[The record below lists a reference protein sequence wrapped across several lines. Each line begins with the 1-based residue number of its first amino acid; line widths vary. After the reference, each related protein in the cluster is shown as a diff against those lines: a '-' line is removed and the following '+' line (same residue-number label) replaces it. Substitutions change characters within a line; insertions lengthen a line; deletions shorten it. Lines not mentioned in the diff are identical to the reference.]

1 MSLALA
7 GKFFTTRTTWETT
20 LEMVN
25 NLQLKEICEFLDLK
39 SIWSQWNIKECAN
52 QINLYYSLLNIIS
65 KELLFQFSAVTQL
78 CPTLCDPIDCSTPGF
93 PVHHQLPELAQTHVY
108 RVGDAIQPSHPL
120 SSPPPSF
127 NVSIRVFSC
136 WVKNGWVSSSY
147 QVAKVLELQLQYQS
161 CQQIFRTDFLQDWQV
176 GSPYSPRNS
185 QESYPTLQF
194 KSINFLALSF
204 LYGPTLTSIHDYWK
218 KP

>member
-1 MSLALA
+1 MQLQLISSCCSLCDANLRTLGLKGRNGVYHHFPPCWFPSGNHLCLATSQFSSLA
-7 GKFFTTRTTWETT
+7 
-20 LEMVN
+20 
-25 NLQLKEICEFLDLK
+25 Q
-39 SIWSQWNIKECAN
+39 S
-52 QINLYYSLLNIIS
+52 
-65 KELLFQFSAVTQL
+65 
-78 CPTLCDPIDCSTPGF
+78 CPTLCNPMDCSTSGL
-93 PVHHQLPELAQTHVY
+93 PVHLQLLEFTQTHVY